1 LIPGDW
7 QDMFKQNL
15 WTNNSSI
22 LITPEPVDGEEAAP
36 PEFEWVAEKGIAG
49 CSEKILKE
57 FVSMHS
63 LKPIKIII
71 SGHDNSGKSF
81 FSSSVA
87 EHYKIP
93 VLSVKTIFEEF
104 PPKNINTVCDENGKE
119 VVVDAEFEL
128 VEDYKDLKEGVDE
141 LLHHVLTG
149 ASKNL
154 EINEFSKVFY
164 RILKWRL
171 SQNDCINRGY
181 VLDDPKLGINDLQTV
196 FLDQK
201 KRLKRIRPKPKK
213 QVKMRKRKVV
223 SETGEVEDTVNQITE
238 GDQDGEKA
246 PEEVAQEAPAD
257 GEPQAEGDTPREDE
271 QIDETPEED
280 ENGLLPGEEWVFE
293 DYELQ
298 DDEEFVPEP
307 ERVEGEEGEQDGE
320 GQEAGE
326 EAAGEEEILEGEEE
340 ATGPKTEKFLP
351 ESVAF

>member
-1 LIPGDW
+1 
-7 QDMFKQNL
+7 
-15 WTNNSSI
+15 
-22 LITPEPVDGEEAAP
+22 
-36 PEFEWVAEKGIAG
+36 
-49 CSEKILKE
+49 
-57 FVSMHS
+57 
-63 LKPIKIII
+63 
-71 SGHDNSGKSF
+71 
-81 FSSSVA
+81 
-87 EHYKIP
+87 
-93 VLSVKTIFEEF
+93 
-104 PPKNINTVCDENGKE
+104 
-119 VVVDAEFEL
+119 
-128 VEDYKDLKEGVDE
+128 
-141 LLHHVLTG
+141 
-149 ASKNL
+149 
-154 EINEFSKVFY
+154 
-164 RILKWRL
+164 L